1 VTEAVAERQRVLC
14 EWIDEGCESGELSID
29 FPPNA
34 LAALLLAISDG
45 LVLHYALDPHPL
57 GKDQ

>member
-1 VTEAVAERQRVLC
+1 M
-14 EWIDEGCESGELSID
+14 SIA

-45 LVLHYALDPHPL
+45 LVLHYALDLHAL
-57 GKDQ
+57 RWGKISKAVDGMLDGYATQRAPDA